1 MKLHP
6 LSRIVIVVCLSTA
19 SVLYQNLLVMTVGL
33 SVCILLHL
41 VLPVKSNGRMFRF
54 IIRLIPLIFSIFVIQ
69 LVFNRN
75 GLGILS
81 LGIITITRNGLNTA
95 ISVTL
100 RLLIILL
107 SGAWLWELTPRQFT
121 QAFRTA
127 RLPETLSVMIS
138 LSLRFLPMILEK
150 VRKTALQL
158 RTRGLDIRKLSLP
171 GRLRLYRKLIIPV
184 LGWTLKDL
192 KFLAVALDM
201 RGFRNGIRHTNF
213 REQVL
218 TGIDYLI
225 MTVFILLAF
234 LPLVLSQ
241 S

>member
-41 VLPVKSNGRMFRF
+41 LLPVKSNGRIFRF

-201 RGFRNGIRHTNF
+201 RGFRNGIRHSNF
-213 REQVL
+213 REKVL